1 MEFLKIKRMQRNR
14 SRRFFLTVVSAA
26 IGGLVFLKR
35 IWLKKT
41 TPEMARFLTHDGK
54 LVDVPLNKLPLKKI
68 AITKDRLVS
77 WIWKQQKL

>member
-26 IGGLVFLKR
+26 IGGLVFLKG

-41 TPEMARFLTHDGK
+41 APEMARFLTHDGK
-54 LVDVPLNKLPLKKI
+54 LVEVPLNKLPLKKI